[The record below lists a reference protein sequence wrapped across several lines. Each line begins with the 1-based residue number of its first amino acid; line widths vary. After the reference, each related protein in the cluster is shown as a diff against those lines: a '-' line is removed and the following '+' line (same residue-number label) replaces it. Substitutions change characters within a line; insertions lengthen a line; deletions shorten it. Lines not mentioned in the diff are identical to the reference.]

1 MKLSAK
7 TAAVKARS
15 ILFPSALL
23 FVLIPILFYT
33 DITRAQSETGQT
45 LNAPVLTANLAGA
58 NTVELSWNAVSGAVR
73 YDLWAWTRA
82 DGWEQLDEGD
92 LTGTSYT
99 HNRLMAGMTYY
110 YAVRAVDADGGA
122 STWSEYIH
130 ATTNASASKLA
141 IPQLTVLATE
151 DGIHLTWGAVPLALR
166 YQIAVWWDRETGW
179 QLLGGHS
186 LTGTTYTH
194 ADARPGTTYYYS
206 IRALSAA
213 GEASGWL
220 LDYPFATALPV
231 TSTPTV
237 TPTVEAQRGALIA
250 LYEATSGDNWTRNEN
265 WLTDKPIDLW
275 YGVSANSNGRVM
287 HLRLFHNGLH
297 GTIPD
302 LSALSSLTFLDLR
315 GNRLTGQVPDL
326 SPLPNLTHLDLR
338 TNELSGSIPD
348 LGVLSS
354 LTHLDLGFN
363 RLSGSIPDLGALAN
377 LTFLSLRAN
386 RLTGGIPDLSAL
398 SSLKRL
404 HLGNNQLSGQFPDLS
419 ALNKLTVMVLGDNR
433 LAGPLTDLSALAN
446 LTHLDLRRNELSGP
460 IPDLSALTNLTSL
473 VLVGN
478 QLSGPLP
485 DLSAL
490 AKLKTLELRGNQ
502 LSGPIPDLSALA
514 NLEVMN
520 LGDNRLTG
528 PIFNITALTAV
539 TGLSLSNN
547 QLSGPVPDL
556 SALANLQSLD
566 LSGNQLCLPAGYDM
580 SGFSSVLAGH
590 LNRLSLPTCTAAD
603 LAAAPVAPQNLTATI
618 GDRQVTLSWDAME
631 DASGYDV
638 WVWDSID
645 RHSGRIGG
653 ALTDWSFTHPV
664 LTDGRN
670 YCYRVRAR
678 NANGVRGAWSGSV
691 LAVVVPQQFLPP
703 PRSF

>member
-7 TAAVKARS
+7 TAAVKSRS
-15 ILFPSALL
+15 ILFPAALL
-23 FVLIPILFYT
+23 FVLYPVLFYT
-33 DITRAQSETGQT
+33 DIIRAQSETGQT
-45 LNAPVLTANLAGA
+45 LNAPVLTVTAAGE

-73 YDLWAWTRA
+73 YELWAWTRA

-110 YAVRAVDADGGA
+110 YAVRAVDANGAA
-122 STWSEYIH
+122 STWSEYAH
-130 ATTNASASKLA
+130 ATVSASKLA
-141 IPQLTVLATE
+141 IPQLKAKATE
-151 DGIHLTWGAVPLALR
+151 SGVLLTWEAVPHVVR
-166 YQIAVWWDRETGW
+166 YELAVWWDRGIGW
-179 QLLGGHS
+179 QILGGHS

-206 IRALSAA
+206 IRALNAA

-250 LYEATSGDNWTRNEN
+250 LYEATGGDNWTRNEN

-275 YGVSANSNGRVM
+275 YGVSANSNGRVT

-315 GNRLTGQVPDL
+315 GNRLTGPMPDL
-326 SPLPNLTHLDLR
+326 SALPGLTHLDLR

-348 LGVLSS
+348 LSELSN

-363 RLSGSIPDLGALAN
+363 RLSGSIPDPGALTN
-377 LTFLSLRAN
+377 LIYLSLRAN
-386 RLTGGIPDLSAL
+386 RLTGRIPDLSAL
-398 SSLKRL
+398 SNLKRL

-419 ALNKLTVMVLGDNR
+419 AFNNLTVMVLGDNR
-433 LAGPLTDLSALAN
+433 LTGPLTDLSALTK
-446 LTHLDLRRNELSGP
+446 LTHLDFRRNELSGP

-478 QLSGPLP
+478 QLSGPIP

-502 LSGPIPDLSALA
+502 LSGPIPDMGALA

-528 PIFNITALTAV
+528 PISNITALTNV
-539 TGLSLSNN
+539 SGLSLSNN
-547 QLSGPVPDL
+547 RFTGPVPAL
-556 SALANLQSLD
+556 SALTNLRSLD
-566 LSGNQLCLPAGYDM
+566 LSGNKLCLPAGYDM
-580 SGFSSVLAGH
+580 AGSNSVVTDH
-590 LNRLSLPTCTAAD
+590 LNRLSLPTCTGAD
-603 LAAAPVAPQNLTATI
+603 LAATSTAPQKLTDTI
-618 GDRQVTLSWDAME
+618 GDRQFALSWDAVE
-631 DASGYDV
+631 DAAGNDL
-638 WVWDSID
+638 WVWDNID
-645 RHSGRIGG
+645 RQSGPIGG
-653 ALTDWSFTHPV
+653 ALTGRSNSHTV

-670 YCYRVRAR
+670 CCYRVRAR
-678 NANGVRGAWSGSV
+678 DADGVQGGWSE
-691 LAVVVPQQFLPP
+691 
-703 PRSF
+703 